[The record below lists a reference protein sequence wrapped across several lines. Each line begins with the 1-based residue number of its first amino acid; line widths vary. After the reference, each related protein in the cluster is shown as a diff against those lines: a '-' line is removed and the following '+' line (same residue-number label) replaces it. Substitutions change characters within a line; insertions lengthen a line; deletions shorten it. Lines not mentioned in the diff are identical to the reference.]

1 MNGNPQG
8 KRAPFVGR
16 RQAAALRYIARR
28 KTPPTRSEIG
38 RHLGITRVSAHL
50 LVDKLVSAQLLA
62 RDGLGWRNLRV
73 TESGRTMVGTA

>member
-1 MNGNPQG
+1 
-8 KRAPFVGR
+8 
-16 RQAAALRYIARR
+16 L
-28 KTPPTRSEIG
+28 
-38 RHLGITRVSAHL
+38 AHL